1 MRVMNSKI
9 ELLRKSNFGE
19 RIAEEEVDELSGYF
33 VETEQWRQIFSGKA
47 DVVYGVKGS
56 GKSALYSLLRKNEAE
71 LLARGVRL
79 ETAEKPRGSPVFKDL
94 VSDPPISEVEF
105 VALWKLY
112 IAVITAQALKKA
124 RVDNESTQ
132 SLIAHLVKAK
142 LWEEGASL
150 SSMLTDAFEYVKHL
164 LRPPKAVEG
173 GVTIDPMTGAP
184 SGVTG
189 KIIFSEPTADERS
202 KGLVSVDTLLSTA
215 NAALTGEFKLW
226 ILLDRLDVAFTDHVD
241 LEKNALR
248 ALFRAY
254 LDAFDLENI
263 CLKIFLRTDIW
274 ERITDEGFRE
284 ASHITRHVTIQ
295 WNRTSLLNLLV
306 RRVLHNEDVCQYLSV
321 DSDDVMSSTDKQDE
335 VFYRIFPEK
344 VDVGPNKPMSFDWM
358 LSRTS
363 DGTRN
368 NVPRELI
375 HLLNEMRAVQI
386 RRMELGEVAPSNELL
401 FSRPSFKEA
410 LPEVSRHRLQQTL
423 FAEYP
428 KLKSYIEALKQAKT
442 EHTVESLSSIWR
454 VDSEE
459 ARKRAE
465 ALREIGLFELR
476 GSHSSLRYWVPFLYR
491 DALDLVQG
499 SADAD

>member
-1 MRVMNSKI
+1 MNSKL

-33 VETEQWRQIFSGKA
+33 VETEQWRQIFSGKV

-112 IAVITAQALKKA
+112 IAVITAQALTKA
-124 RVDNESTQ
+124 GVDNDSSQ
-132 SLIAHLVKAK
+132 ALVAHLVKAG

-150 SSMLTDAFEYVKHL
+150 SSMLTDVFEYVKHL
-164 LRPPKAVEG
+164 LRRPQAVEG
-173 GVTIDPMTGAP
+173 TLKIDPMSGAP
-184 SGVTG
+184 SGISG
-189 KIIFSEPTADERS
+189 KIIFSEPTAEQRS
-202 KGLVSVDTLLSTA
+202 KGLVSVDTLLAIA
-215 NAALTGEFKLW
+215 NKALAGQFQLW
-226 ILLDRLDVAFTDHVD
+226 ILLDRLDVAFTDHID

-254 LDAFDLENI
+254 LDAFDLDNI

-295 WNRTSLLNLLV
+295 WNRASLLNLLV
-306 RRVLHNEDVCQYLSV
+306 RRVLHNADVCQHLSAN
-321 DSDDVMSSTDKQDE
+321 SDEVMASTEIQDE
-335 VFYRIFPEK
+335 VFYRLFPEK

-375 HLLNEMRAVQI
+375 HLLNEMRTVQV
-386 RRMELGEVAPSNELL
+386 RRMELGEVAPDKELL

-428 KLKSYIEALKQAKT
+428 KLKGYIEALKQAKT
-442 EHTVESLSSIWR
+442 EHTPESLSAIWK
-454 VDSEE
+454 VDQDE
-459 ARKRAE
+459 AKRRAE
-465 ALREIGLFELR
+465 YLREVGLFELR
-476 GSHSSLRYWVPFLYR
+476 GSHSSARYWVPFLYR
-491 DALDLVQG
+491 DALELVQG
-499 SADAD
+499 SADTE